1 MLDLTNKE
9 IDYLLDKTLE
19 QAEIDN
25 NMPKMEKRKRIYK
38 YLINTKEY
46 NYEYFEGIL
55 RNYEKATKERFQRN
69 LQKEFQEPLLTNKG
83 ICNGFAQVYKLL
95 LEKIGIYSICVNCMI
110 KHEEKFVGHQLNLV
124 YDEEAK
130 TYSFDDVTFGII
142 KKSTDYF
149 NYDNPKEKEEQQGI
163 IPIYDDIKWLIIDDD
178 LINYYAKREKHPIE
192 PPIKINKLEIRNK
205 NDFIENGII
214 IQKTIKEKNKKMI

>member
-1 MLDLTNKE
+1 MLDLTNIE
-9 IDYLLDKTLE
+9 IDYLLNKTLE
-19 QAEIDN
+19 HIGLEQ
-25 NMPKMEKRKRIYK
+25 NMTKFEKRKQIYN
-38 YLINTKEY
+38 YLISNKKY
-46 NYEYFEGIL
+46 DYEYFQGIL
-55 RNYEKATKERFQRN
+55 SNYEKKWKKFPRN
-69 LQKEFQEPLLTNKG
+69 PKKEFISPLITNKG
-83 ICNGFAQVYKLL
+83 ICNGFAQIYKLL
-95 LEKIGIYSICVNCMI
+95 LEKIGIYSICINCMI
-110 KHEEKFVGHQLNLV
+110 KYENKFVGHQLNLV